1 MARAAKTSE
10 TVAES
15 TATEETMM
23 EEITAAEATTTEEA
37 DAKPTATAN
46 PGKEERVRFK
56 IPLGESDKER
66 GDVFVGV
73 NGKTYLI
80 KRGVVNELPRSVVE
94 VLENAEA
101 QREFA
106 IEYEETNKYRG

>member
-1 MARAAKTSE
+1 MARAAKTPE

-23 EEITAAEATTTEEA
+23 EEITAAEATTEEA